1 MMLSES
7 QYKLAALL
15 TKTKDV
21 LPFATDAACD
31 EMFLLLA
38 DFARDMMSENER
50 RKGTNFEEMNLEDL
64 LQLTTPGLK
73 GSFSVSPSFVLIGA
87 RRSSQGQRQE
97 AG

>member
-15 TKTKDV
+15 VKTKDV

-31 EMFLLLA
+31 DMFVLLA

-50 RKGTNFEEMNLEDL
+50 RKGTNYEEMNLEDL

-73 GSFSVSPSFVLIGA
+73 GRFFLSFRVLLIGES
-87 RRSSQGQRQE
+87 RSSQGKRQE